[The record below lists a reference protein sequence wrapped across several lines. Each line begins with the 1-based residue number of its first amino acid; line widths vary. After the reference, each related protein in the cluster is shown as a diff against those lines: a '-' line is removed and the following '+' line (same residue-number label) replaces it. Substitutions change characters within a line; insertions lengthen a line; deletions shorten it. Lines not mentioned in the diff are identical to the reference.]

1 LFFCFGDL
9 QFHLYFHLC
18 RKLFSMSFI
27 VRECDI
33 ISMLNDYFSHHSEI
47 KSIYSVEKFES
58 SKEGVGI
65 KINQDIPMNS
75 FVIEYCGEYISID
88 EAEKREFYIQNKYQ
102 ILLYVL
108 LFSCKTFLV
117 RLIVNIHTYICYTC
131 R

>member
-1 LFFCFGDL
+1 
-9 QFHLYFHLC
+9 
-18 RKLFSMSFI
+18 
-27 VRECDI
+27 
-33 ISMLNDYFSHHSEI
+33 MLNDYFSHHSEI